1 MAQGFIEPLTLWLAA
16 TNAWVVAP
24 QGPGGE
30 CVLIDAPPEPGPILQ
45 LLAER
50 ELRLVALISTHGHID
65 HIGGVGSVV
74 HAQDHTVPVHIHDD
88 DKHMLLDPAGT
99 GGQLGRYLEGLDLR
113 PPELIEGLDDGT
125 IVKGAGMS
133 FEVLHTPGHTPG
145 SVCLLASI
153 NDSDPILFSGD
164 HLFQGSIGRT
174 DLPGGSFEQLMDSMA
189 RKILPLADEIP
200 VLPGHGGGTT
210 IGRERFTNPFLVEL
224 QQGGFNAVDFD
235 G

>member
-1 MAQGFIEPLTLWLAA
+1 MAQGFIEPLTLWVAA
-16 TNAWVVAP
+16 TNAWLIAP

-30 CVLIDAPPEPGPILQ
+30 CVLIDAPPEPEPIIQ
-45 LLAER
+45 RLAQDD
-50 ELRLVALISTHGHID
+50 LRLVALISTHGHID
-65 HIGGVGSVV
+65 HVGGISTVV
-74 HAQDHTVPVHIHDD
+74 RAQEHEVPVHIHDD
-88 DKHMLLDPAGT
+88 DKHMLVDVAGS
-99 GGQLGRYLEGLDLR
+99 GGGLAHYLEGLDLR

-125 IVKGAGMS
+125 VVKGAGLS

-145 SVCLLASI
+145 SVCLLASV
-153 NDSDPILFSGD
+153 NDSGPILFSGD

-189 RKILPLADEIP
+189 RKILPLDDEIP

-210 IGRERFTNPFLVEL
+210 IGRERHTNPFLVEL
-224 QQGGFNAVDFD
+224 QQGGFNAVDFE